1 LAGIPVP
8 LIPMP
13 TTMLLRLAG
22 VPLRLLIVVLPL
34 VALPARLKVSGTAGD
49 SLVDGLAESVIC
61 VALTTVATVVP
72 EAMPVPLTTIPAT
85 MLLVVVPAARL
96 TVVLVF
102 DNVAVA
108 VAGARG

>member
-1 LAGIPVP
+1 MV
-8 LIPMP
+8 
-13 TTMLLRLAG
+13 
-22 VPLRLLIVVLPL
+22 IVALPL
-34 VALPARLKVSGTAGD
+34 VVLPARLKVNATAGF
-49 SLVDGLAESVIC
+49 SLAEGSAESVIC
-61 VALTTVATVVP
+61 VALGTVATVVP